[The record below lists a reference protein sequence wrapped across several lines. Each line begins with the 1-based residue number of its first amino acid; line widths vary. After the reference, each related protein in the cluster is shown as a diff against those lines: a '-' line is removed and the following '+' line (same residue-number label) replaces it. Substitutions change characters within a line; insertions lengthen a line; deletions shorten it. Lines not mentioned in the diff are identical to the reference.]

1 MSEKRRIHEAGVV
14 LYSAPLEHALGRFEA
29 IVRRELSAVDVRVL
43 AASAEIPDADNVIA
57 VALSDG
63 GHVIVTFEGAPPDR
77 AALARRL
84 EMLAR
89 TFLDTAQHAE
99 VASIRPPVS
108 SSLHEELKAL
118 ALRVGAM
125 NCVVIDCDSPVT
137 WGSAKEDRP
146 SIPPPVEDALR
157 LISDSQLPKLDDAS
171 GPLQDTRGPVDA
183 SGPLPLVDS
192 DPRMNE
198 SLHAA
203 ETRRAIA
210 HVRALPE
217 IAQIRRG
224 KHLHHTERDEHFGYL
239 AISFSSI
246 YLLVLVFDGE
256 FDQLRAE
263 RATHEA
269 LPRVERLVLALP
281 PLNPD
286 PEPIGDVVAMRR
298 PRKK

>member
-1 MSEKRRIHEAGVV
+1 MCSTQPV
-14 LYSAPLEHALGRFEA
+14 LEQALGRFEA

-43 AASAEIPDADNVIA
+43 APASEIPDADNVIA
-57 VALSDG
+57 VALNDG
-63 GHVIVTFEGAPPDR
+63 GHVIVSFQGPPADR
-77 AALARRL
+77 NALTRRL

-89 TFLDTAQHAE
+89 TFLDTARHAE
-99 VASIRPPVS
+99 VTSMRPPVS
-108 SSLHEELKAL
+108 TSLHEELKAL
-118 ALRVGAM
+118 AHRVGAT

-157 LISDSQLPKLDDAS
+157 LISDSQLPKHDDAS
-171 GPLQDTRGPVDA
+171 GPLQDTRGPVDM

-198 SLHAA
+198 HFHAE
-203 ETRRAIA
+203 ETRRAISL
-210 HVRALPE
+210 VRALPE
-217 IAQIRRG
+217 IPQIRRG
-224 KHLHHTERDEHFGYL
+224 KHLHHTERQEHLGYV

-246 YLLVLVFDGE
+246 YILVLVFDGE